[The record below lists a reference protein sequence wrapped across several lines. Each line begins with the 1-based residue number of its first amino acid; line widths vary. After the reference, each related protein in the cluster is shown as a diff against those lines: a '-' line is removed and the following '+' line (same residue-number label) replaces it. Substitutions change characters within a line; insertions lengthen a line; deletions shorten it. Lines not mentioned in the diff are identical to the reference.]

1 MATSNQTQE
10 DVMGSKRPKRSEVD
24 RLSIKTLDDQFLTEI
39 QKGLNCSPF
48 EAEAVLSVVREVFAP
63 LMGTHSSAAPPG
75 TMSVIAVDADEP
87 AGKPLALCRKRTV
100 SLLVHRG
107 AEDDRLLQS
116 AGPDA
121 FRRARIPDLCQQAF
135 SQNALLTREDLAFR
149 ILFVSPRT
157 ISRDLQTLRAAD
169 PDSPIPLRSIVQDIG
184 PVLTHRVQIVQLAL
198 QGKTMTQIC
207 QRMHHSPAAVA
218 NYLSTFIR
226 CAQLHQKEMT
236 PSQIAFLLNRSRG
249 LIDSYLDLLAECSKD
264 KTFAYHLEEML
275 GLGRVKKTTRP
286 TREVLT

>member
-1 MATSNQTQE
+1 
-10 DVMGSKRPKRSEVD
+10 MGSKRPTRSEVD
-24 RLSIKTLDDQFLTEI
+24 RLAVKTLDDQFLTEI

-63 LMGTHSSAAPPG
+63 LMGNHASAAPPG

-87 AGKPLALCRKRTV
+87 AGKHLALCRKRTV

-107 AEDDRLLQS
+107 AEDDRLFQDS
-116 AGPDA
+116 GAAA

-135 SQNALLTREDLAFR
+135 SQGALLTREDLAFR

-157 ISRDLQTLRAAD
+157 ISRDLQTLRAVD
-169 PDSPIPLRSIVQDIG
+169 PDSPIPLRSTVQDIG
-184 PVLTHRVQIVQLAL
+184 PVLTHRVQIVRLAL

-226 CAQLHQKEMT
+226 CAQLDQKEMSS
-236 PSQIAFLLNRSRG
+236 SQIAFLLDRSRG
-249 LIDSYLDLLAECSKD
+249 LIDSYLALLAECSQD
-264 KTFAYHLEEML
+264 KTLAYHLAEILRL
-275 GLGRVKKTTRP
+275 GTLKKTTPR
-286 TREVLT
+286 TRREVLA